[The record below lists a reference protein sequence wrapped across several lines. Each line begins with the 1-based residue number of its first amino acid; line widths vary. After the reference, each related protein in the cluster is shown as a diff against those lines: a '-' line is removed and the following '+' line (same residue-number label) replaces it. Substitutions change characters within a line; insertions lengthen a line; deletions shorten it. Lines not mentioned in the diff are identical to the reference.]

1 MATVRD
7 ILSFKGT
14 HVFSIGVRAT
24 ILDAAQIMNH
34 HKIGSLVVLDQDQVV
49 GILTERDVLRRVVV
63 ERLDPGETFVED
75 VMTTDLLCCTMD
87 TTLDEIGN
95 TMRERKIRHLP
106 VIDTD
111 RMVCGLVSIG
121 DLNAH
126 HTNVQEQTIHHLSE
140 YLYGRV

>member
-7 ILSFKGT
+7 ILSIKGT

-24 ILDAAQIMNH
+24 VLDAAQIMNH
-34 HKIGSLVVLDQDQVV
+34 HKIGSLVVLEQDQVV

-87 TTLDEIGN
+87 TTIDEVGEI
-95 TMRERKIRHLP
+95 MRERRVRHIP
-106 VIDTD
+106 VIDPE
-111 RMVCGLVSIG
+111 RMICGLISLG

-126 HTNVQEQTIHHLSE
+126 YSGVQEQTIHHLSE